1 MPSDNMEEMLPPR
14 LNIFLASLKI
24 LDEQKYTN
32 IVLALVMVGFY
43 LIKREAVNDKDWS
56 QSIIPY

>member
-14 LNIFLASLKI
+14 LNSFLASLKI